1 VTSSIFGDLEVRLE
15 PWHADYGAELALEA
29 AEETVPAE
37 SLSLDVELAPE
48 AWQPI
53 APVTG
58 AVAPN
63 LVFVDGVRRIEA
75 RLIVRRGGRLCYG
88 AFGSYAVGSVTVTNH
103 AASYSALRV
112 GRVLVIGAGESLI
125 DSVTVAPALV
135 YRPLTTILADPDG
148 PLRAIQDE
156 MRAAEEELGREL
168 TNTDDTLVV
177 IDGPLTFEQR
187 VRGGAVGYVKRLFKL
202 YVPSEKLD
210 LIAELQAGQRTPIF
224 ALRSS
229 RRFARYS
236 WFLRLVPPG
245 PGDSTLSGI
254 VRLEVAEVVGAAGAR
269 RLADATAL
277 MLPQFAPN
285 RWSDPRSPQN
295 LLPIGAL
302 EFQLRRHLGDVRL
315 VRRHI
320 ETLVAEE
327 AVRG

>member
-1 VTSSIFGDLEVRLE
+1 MSSIFGDLEVRLD
-15 PWHADYGAELALEA
+15 PWQADYGAELAIETP
-29 AEETVPAE
+29 EEVAPAE
-37 SLSLDVELAPE
+37 NLSLDVELAPD

-58 AVAPN
+58 AAAPN
-63 LVFVDGVRRIEA
+63 LMFVDGVRRIEA
-75 RLIVRRGGRLCYG
+75 RLIVRRNGQLCYG
-88 AFGSYAVGSVTVTNH
+88 AFGSYAVGSVKVTNH

-112 GRVLVIGAGESLI
+112 ARVVVIGAGELLLEPI
-125 DSVTVAPALV
+125 VVAPALV
-135 YRPLTTILADPDG
+135 YRPVSTILADPDG

-156 MRAAEEELGREL
+156 MRAAEEQLGREL
-168 TNTDDTLVV
+168 TDTNDALVV
-177 IDGPLTFEQR
+177 VDGPLTFEQR
-187 VRGGAVGYVKRLFKL
+187 MRGGVVGYVKRLFKL

-210 LIAELQAGQRTPIF
+210 LIAELKAGQRTPVF

-229 RRFARYS
+229 HRFARYS

-245 PGDSTLSGI
+245 PSDSRLSGI
-254 VRLEVAEVVGAAGAR
+254 VRLEVAETVGAAAAR

-277 MLPQFAPN
+277 ILPQFAPN
-285 RWSDPRSPQN
+285 RWSDPRNPQN

-327 AVRG
+327 ALRG

>member
-1 VTSSIFGDLEVRLE
+1 MGSIFGNLEVRLD
-15 PWHADYGAELALEA
+15 PWHADYGAEIALEA
-29 AEETVPAE
+29 REEAASVE
-37 SLSLDVELAPE
+37 SLALDVELAPDT
-48 AWQPI
+48 WRPI
-53 APVTG
+53 APIAA
-58 AVAPN
+58 AVPSC

-75 RLIVRRGGRLCYG
+75 RLIVRRGGRLCHG
-88 AFGSYAVGSVTVTNH
+88 AFGSYAVGAVTVTDH

-112 GRVLVIGAGESLI
+112 GRVVVIGAGES
-125 DSVTVAPALV
+125 STETVTVAPGLL
-135 YRPLTTILADPDG
+135 YRPLSTVLTDPDG

-156 MRAAEEELGREL
+156 MRAAEEQLGREL
-168 TNTDDTLVV
+168 TDTDDSLVV
-177 IDGPLTFEQR
+177 VDGPLTFEQR
-187 VRGGAVGYVKRLFKL
+187 MRGGAVGYVKRLFKL

-245 PGDSTLSGI
+245 PGDSRLSGI
-254 VRLEVAEVVGAAGAR
+254 VRLEVAEGVGVATAC

-327 AVRG
+327 AFRG

>member
-1 VTSSIFGDLEVRLE
+1 MGSIFGDLEVRLD
-15 PWHADYGAELALEA
+15 PWHADYGAEIALEA
-29 AEETVPAE
+29 AEETTPAE
-37 SLSLDVELAPE
+37 SLSLDVELAPDD
-48 AWQPI
+48 WQAI
-53 APVTG
+53 APVTDVG
-58 AVAPN
+58 APN

-75 RLIVRRGGRLCYG
+75 RLIVRSGGRLCYG
-88 AFGSYAVGSVTVTNH
+88 AFGSYAVGSVTVANR
-103 AASYSALRV
+103 AASYTALEV
-112 GRVLVIGAGESLI
+112 GRVVVIGTGESLI
-125 DSVTVAPALV
+125 EPVTVAPALV
-135 YRPLTTILADPDG
+135 YRPLSTVLTDPDG

-156 MRAAEEELGREL
+156 MRAAEEQLGREL
-168 TNTDDTLVV
+168 SDTDGTLVV

-187 VRGGAVGYVKRLFKL
+187 MRGGAVGYVKRLFKL

-210 LIAELQAGQRTPIF
+210 LIAELKAGQRTPIF

-245 PGDSTLSGI
+245 PGDSRLSGI
-254 VRLEVAEVVGAAGAR
+254 VRLEVAETVGAATAR

-320 ETLVAEE
+320 ETLIAQE
-327 AVRG
+327 ALRG